1 MFTVAYACISLPLD
15 PEVDAASFGLPIDRL
30 YLDHFDQ
37 VEARPELTR
46 LLQACAQQ
54 PPDYLYVR
62 QVGELGN
69 SLSEVLQTI
78 HQLETQGVVIV
89 AIDASYVT
97 PTPVPLV
104 ATGANAETDTE
115 TKADDRDRTAQ
126 LAETILAQHRSQ
138 QLRAGHARNRVNI
151 LPPPG
156 RAPYGYRRGR
166 YRYALDRAT
175 APAVKSFFEH
185 FILYGSIRGAAP
197 PFEKT
202 YGKRV
207 SASTAQRWLLH
218 PVYRG
223 DSRYQDGRVIRDTHT
238 AIISREEAAQV
249 DRLLRR
255 NRKLPP
261 KTVSARRSLA
271 GLVQCQECQSKLK
284 VSRVTRPRQT
294 REYLY
299 LRPTACDRA
308 KKCRAIAFDAVLAQ
322 TIEAICTQ
330 LPQAVGNL
338 QTPPVGSIKAGLVSQ
353 VEHKQQVL
361 SQIADLQQQGI
372 LDEASAQLRTY
383 TLQGELSVLQQE
395 LSQLPPENLKQI
407 AQTLSSREFWQDLSE
422 VERRVYLREFVRAV
436 WIVRDQE
443 DWQVQVQFVF

>member
-1 MFTVAYACISLPLD
+1 MFIVAYACISLPLD
-15 PEVDAASFGLPIDRL
+15 PEVDAASFGQPIDRL
-30 YLDHFDQ
+30 YIDHFD
-37 VEARPELTR
+37 EIEGRSALAR
-46 LLQACAQQ
+46 LLQDCQQQ
-54 PPDYLYVR
+54 PPDRLYVR

-69 SLSEVLQTI
+69 SLSAVLQTI
-78 HQLETQGVVIV
+78 HQLETQGVAIR
-89 AIDASYVT
+89 AIDESYVT
-97 PTPVPLV
+97 PALAAASLPGTAVEADP
-104 ATGANAETDTE
+104 AAAE
-115 TKADDRDRTAQ
+115 RDRTAQ

-185 FILYGSIRGAAP
+185 FILYGSIRGSARHL
-197 PFEKT
+197 EKT

-271 GLVQCQECQSKLK
+271 GLVQCQACQSKLK

-322 TIEAICTQ
+322 TIDAICTQ
-330 LPQAVGNL
+330 LPQAVDNL
-338 QTPPVGSIKAGLVSQ
+338 PTPPVGAIKAGLVSQ

-361 SQIADLQQQGI
+361 SQIAELQQQGI

-383 TLQGELSVLQQE
+383 TLQGELSGLQQE

>member
-15 PEVDAASFGLPIDRL
+15 PDVDAASFGQAIDRL
-30 YLDHFDQ
+30 YLDRF
-37 VEARPELTR
+37 EEIETRSALGR
-46 LLQACAQQ
+46 LLQACQQQ
-54 PPDYLYVR
+54 PPDRLYVR

-69 SLSEVLQTI
+69 SLKAVMQTI
-78 HQLETQGVVIV
+78 QQLEAQGVTIV
-89 AIDASYVT
+89 AIDESYVT
-97 PTPVPLV
+97 PTPAALSDAEVD
-104 ATGANAETDTE
+104 AETA
-115 TKADDRDRTAQ
+115 ADDRDRTAQ

-185 FILYGSIRGAAP
+185 FILYGSIRGAARHL
-197 PFEKT
+197 EKN

-238 AIISREEAAQV
+238 GIISREEAAQV

>member
-69 SLSEVLQTI
+69 SLSTVLQTI
-78 HQLETQGVVIV
+78 HQLETQGIKIV
-89 AIDASYVT
+89 AIDESYVT
-97 PTPVPLV
+97 PT
-104 ATGANAETDTE
+104 ATSFSGVEVD
-115 TKADDRDRTAQ
+115 ADSAAADRDRTAQ
-126 LAETILAQHRSQ
+126 LAETVLAQHRSQ

-185 FILYGSIRGAAP
+185 FILYGSIRGAARQL
-197 PFEKT
+197 EKT

-271 GLVQCQECQSKLK
+271 GLVQCQACQSKLK

-299 LRPTACDRA
+299 LRPTACDRV

-330 LPQAVGNL
+330 LPQAVDNL
-338 QTPPVGSIKAGLVSQ
+338 QTPPVGAIKAGLVSQ

-361 SQIADLQQQGI
+361 SQIAELQQQGI

-383 TLQGELSVLQQE
+383 TLQGELSGLQQE

-436 WIVRDQE
+436 WIVRDQ
-443 DWQVQVQFVF
+443 DAWQVQVQFVF